1 MVLARLGGIQ
11 KTLLRQTC
19 KGNAYAPRQVHARQP
34 LNVPVYR
41 LSNREPD
48 RSSPETDW
56 FAVELLAEL
65 ESQFDSDERLKAID
79 DANVD
84 FEITFG
90 GSLSSR
96 KSLLGAGGRKGSS
109 R

>member
-1 MVLARLGGIQ
+1 MQERLDRIRENYDQ
-11 KTLLRQTC
+11 
-19 KGNAYAPRQVHARQP
+19 
-34 LNVPVYR
+34 LN
-41 LSNREPD
+41 SI
-48 RSSPETDW
+48 
-56 FAVELLAEL
+56 LAEL

-84 FEITFG
+84 FEITSV

>member
-1 MVLARLGGIQ
+1 VQERLDRIRENYDQ
-11 KTLLRQTC
+11 
-19 KGNAYAPRQVHARQP
+19 
-34 LNVPVYR
+34 LN
-41 LSNREPD
+41 SI
-48 RSSPETDW
+48 
-56 FAVELLAEL
+56 LAEL

>member
-1 MVLARLGGIQ
+1 MTFFSAD
-11 KTLLRQTC
+11 KP
-19 KGNAYAPRQVHARQP
+19 KPRRIEIDASRIG
-34 LNVPVYR
+34 
-41 LSNREPD
+41 SN
-48 RSSPETDW
+48 SPEVQKRLDRIR
-56 FAVELLAEL
+56 ENYDQLNSILAEL

-96 KSLLGAGGRKGSS
+96 KSLLCAGGRKGSS